1 MNRKLAVIGLVGAAL
16 TTLSGLAVEVLVK
29 PASDVS
35 DTMWSY
41 PWSSDAIAPVS
52 ILYAGFHL
60 LVLFGMLAVVRAM
73 DHKFVQNFF
82 GGDRG
87 RRALQHG

>member
-1 MNRKLAVIGLVGAAL
+1 
-16 TTLSGLAVEVLVK
+16 
-29 PASDVS
+29 
-35 DTMWSY
+35 
-41 PWSSDAIAPVS
+41 
-52 ILYAGFHL
+52 
-60 LVLFGMLAVVRAM
+60 VVRRM